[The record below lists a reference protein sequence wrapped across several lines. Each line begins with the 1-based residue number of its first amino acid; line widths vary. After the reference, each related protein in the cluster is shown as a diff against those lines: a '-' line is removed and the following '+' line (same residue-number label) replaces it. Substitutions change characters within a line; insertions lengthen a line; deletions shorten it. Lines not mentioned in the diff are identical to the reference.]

1 MSIRKNPDL
10 KFPPRGLW
18 IAPDSSKH
26 LSRNEPYYISVN
38 FIDWPFVCFI
48 LDMASSFI
56 TAEGVVH
63 SGLKVTFFFIWLLHT
78 FPRIS
83 SVVESLKVDLAY
95 ILLAF
100 FASCW
105 CTNFDLVFL
114 HTFDRLKI
122 NLHLETAF
130 FILFR
135 DSIHSLWMF
144 HSVEFRFYKT
154 NLFFFCLDSNS
165 WELSLLWICIRII
178 TFLAL
183 SKGRTITSYSFSIDF
198 VFFFILCYILV
209 LFLITLLS
217 TLHTK

>member
-1 MSIRKNPDL
+1 MDL
-10 KFPPRGLW
+10 KLHFFSSDFYTLFPGEL
-18 IAPDSSKH
+18 
-26 LSRNEPYYISVN
+26 
-38 FIDWPFVCFI
+38 
-48 LDMASSFI
+48 
-56 TAEGVVH
+56 
-63 SGLKVTFFFIWLLHT
+63 
-78 FPRIS
+78 S

-183 SKGRTITSYSFSIDF
+183 SEGRTITSYSFSIDF
-198 VFFFILCYILV
+198 VFFYFILYFSLISYYFTFYSLYQIINN
-209 LFLITLLS
+209 LFFFRFTIFTV
-217 TLHTK
+217 HMYK